1 MGAYENPEAYID
13 TQSGQHYR
21 NLQSTIAKTVTD
33 IGESYYANQAVLK
46 KEKEENQKMLKAN
59 DMKAQEYSFSL
70 YTSLAKSGAGDTSVN
85 WAKTFDPL
93 ISESV
98 KLRTGLMNGTIPDK
112 QGAVRR
118 LAQIQA
124 SVDGVTTSLGN
135 LSAAGTTYKTALEKG
150 IGVEGGLSSWND
162 PKITSALDV
171 MTQRLPGSKEPFFKD
186 NDPNQLM
193 WRVMDANGAIL
204 HEFNADELDKIS
216 RNQGLVKTVP
226 SQIGAFDSL
235 KVSNTNV
242 FGVIPAKVGDKE
254 APIPNGRVTDGF
266 LVMGE
271 DGKPKQTQVV
281 VSKIDNKTTSKLVY
295 EVDTTKIGATLGAGL
310 QAQAEGMLADQS
322 SAIDFYNDVISNE
335 KGLYKGT
342 GFNFDPRKPLDD
354 EGKKK
359 FVEDYKN
366 YFVQTQIPKTQ
377 DVLKEDSSVVTN
389 TVDTTKKDASGGGG
403 GASSA
408 TTPNPTFSETQINS
422 AAKNFNAIVA
432 GKQVSFEV
440 PIIGPRGGNNGALH
454 FYREKGKIWNEET
467 GMSFDSTE
475 KLKQF
480 LREKNQ
486 ERERKPLT
494 VSKK

>member
-59 DMKAQEYSFSL
+59 DMKAQEYTFSL

-112 QGAVRR
+112 QGAVKR

-266 LVMGE
+266 LVTGE
-271 DGKPKQTQVV
+271 DGKPLAKEVV
-281 VSKIDNKTTSKLVY
+281 VSKIGNKTTSKLVY
-295 EVDTTKIGATLGAGL
+295 EVDATKIGATLGAGL
-310 QAQAEGMLADQS
+310 QSQAEGMLADQS

-354 EGKKK
+354 AGKKK

-389 TVDTTKKDASGGGG
+389 TVETKPEKEAKTAK
-403 GASSA
+403 GAKGVTANKHLQLEENAIRSK
-408 TTPNPTFSETQINS
+408 ES
-422 AAKNFNAIVA
+422 AAQLSNPKDTAAVLSAN
-432 GKQVSFEV
+432 GKSRISWDGGEKVWRVQTYSNGNWKYD
-440 PIIGPRGGNNGALH
+440 IGQPAKH
-454 FYREKGKIWNEET
+454 SK
-467 GMSFDSTE
+467 TE
-475 KLKQF
+475 AAKLIGI
-480 LREKNQ
+480 
-486 ERERKPLT
+486 ERRPLT